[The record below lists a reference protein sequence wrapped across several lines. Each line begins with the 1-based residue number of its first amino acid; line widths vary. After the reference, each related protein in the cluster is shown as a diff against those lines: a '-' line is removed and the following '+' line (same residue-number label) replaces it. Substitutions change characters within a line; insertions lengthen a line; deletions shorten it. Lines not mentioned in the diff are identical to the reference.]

1 MAGVL
6 SGEAGAVRAVVAR
19 GTGDWVLDAMGAD
32 RAVLEGAITVVTF
45 WTLLAVHLR
54 KTEE

>member
-54 KTEE
+54 KTE